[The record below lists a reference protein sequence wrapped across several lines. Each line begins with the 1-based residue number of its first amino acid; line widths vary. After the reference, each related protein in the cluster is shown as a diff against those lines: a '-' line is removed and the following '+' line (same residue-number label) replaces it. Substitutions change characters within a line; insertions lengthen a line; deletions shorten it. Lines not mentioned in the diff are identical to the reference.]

1 LNDKIAGETMNTGP
15 NTGKNRKKVLIVGR
29 MPEAGIAVLKAR
41 DDVDYEILTNDTVP
55 SLHPKLADANAVT
68 LGATPFRQAELDAAP
83 GMMVVARLGVGFD
96 AVEIPALNKRKIPL
110 MTTGTANSVSVAEHA
125 MYMLL
130 ASARLVKKYDRFVRE
145 KGWLE
150 RLSDLPADLSG
161 KKILVVGIGRIGSRT
176 VKRCVAFDME
186 VFVLDPN
193 VSAADIEKAG
203 AAKVTDLKAILPKV
217 DFVSVHCPKSPE
229 TVDMFNTETLGLMK
243 PEAFLV
249 NTARGGIVNED
260 ALFEALSTRK
270 LRGAGLDVLD
280 KEPPDPANKLFTLEN
295 VIFSP
300 HMAGVTK
307 EASDRM
313 AVTAIE
319 NILSV
324 FDGRPNASNVVN
336 KEVLG

>member
-1 LNDKIAGETMNTGP
+1 MTTG
-15 NTGKNRKKVLIVGR
+15 NSGNNRKKVLIVGR
-29 MPEAGIAVLKAR
+29 MPQAGLDVLKTR
-41 DDVDYEILTNDTVP
+41 DDVDYEILTDDSVP
-55 SLHPKLADANAVT
+55 SLHPKLKDANAVT

-110 MTTGTANSVSVAEHA
+110 MTTGIANSVSVAEHA

-130 ASARLVKKYDRFVRE
+130 ASARLVKKMDRFVRDNAW
-145 KGWLE
+145 GQ
-150 RLSDLPADLSG
+150 RLADLPSDLFG
-161 KKILVVGIGRIGSRT
+161 KSILVVGMGRIGSRT
-176 VKRCVAFDME
+176 VKRSVAFEMD
-186 VFVLDPN
+186 VYVIDPN
-193 VSAADIEKAG
+193 ISAAEIEKAG
-203 AAKVTDLKAILPKV
+203 AKKVTDLEAILPKV
-217 DFVSVHCPKSPE
+217 DFVSIHCPKSPE
-229 TVDMFNTETLGLMK
+229 TIDMFNAETLALMK
-243 PEAFLV
+243 PDAFLV
-249 NTARGGIVNED
+249 NTARGGIINE
-260 ALFEALSTRK
+260 EALYTALATGK

-280 KEPPDPANKLFTLEN
+280 REPPDPSNKLFGLEN

-313 AVTAIE
+313 AQTAIE

-324 FDGRPNASNVVN
+324 FDGRTNAANVVN

>member
-1 LNDKIAGETMNTGP
+1 MSS
-15 NTGKNRKKVLIVGR
+15 GKNRKKVLIVGR
-29 MPEAGIAVLKAR
+29 MPEAGIEVLKRR
-41 DDVDYEILTNDTVP
+41 DDVDYEVLTDDSVA
-55 SLHPKLADANAVT
+55 SLHPKLKDANAVT
-68 LGATPFRQAELDAAP
+68 LGATPFRQAELDVAP

-110 MTTGTANSVSVAEHA
+110 MTTGIANSVSVAEHA

-145 KGWLE
+145 NAWGQ

-161 KKILVVGIGRIGSRT
+161 KSILVVGMGRIGSRT
-176 VKRCVAFDME
+176 VKRCVAFEMDTY
-186 VFVLDPN
+186 VLDPN
-193 VSAADIEKAG
+193 ISEAEIRKAG
-203 AAKVTDLKAILPKV
+203 ATKVTDLKAILPKV

-229 TVDMFNTETLGLMK
+229 TVNMFNTETLALMK
-243 PEAFLV
+243 PDAFLV

-260 ALFEALSTRK
+260 ALYAALSSGK

-280 KEPPDPANKLFTLEN
+280 REPPDPANKLFTLEN

-313 AVTAIE
+313 AVTAVE

-324 FDGRPNASNVVN
+324 FDGRPNAANVVN

>member
-1 LNDKIAGETMNTGP
+1 MNTGP

-29 MPEAGIAVLKAR
+29 MPQAGLDVLKKR
-41 DDVDYEILTNDTVP
+41 DDVDFEILADDTVP
-55 SLHPKLADANAVT
+55 SLHPKLKDANAVT
-68 LGATPFRQAELDAAP
+68 LGGTAFRQAELDAAP

-96 AVEIPALNKRKIPL
+96 AVEVPALNKRKIPL
-110 MTTGTANSVSVAEHA
+110 MTTGIANSVSVAEHA

-145 KGWLE
+145 GGWGE
-150 RLSDLPADLSG
+150 RLADLPADLSG
-161 KKILVVGIGRIGSRT
+161 KSILVVGMGRIGSRT
-176 VKRCVAFDME
+176 VRRCVAFEMD
-186 VFVLDPN
+186 VSVLDPN
-193 VSAADIEKAG
+193 ISEAEIKKAG
-203 AAKVTDLKAILPKV
+203 ATKVTDLKATLPKM
-217 DFVSVHCPKSPE
+217 DFVSVHCPKAPE
-229 TVDMFNTETLGLMK
+229 TIDMFNTETLALMK
-243 PEAFLV
+243 PDAFLV
-249 NTARGGIVNED
+249 NTARGGIINED
-260 ALFEALSTRK
+260 ALYKALSTGK

-280 KEPPDPANKLFTLEN
+280 KEPPDPTNKLFSLEN

-324 FDGRPNASNVVN
+324 FDGHPNAAHCVN

>member
-1 LNDKIAGETMNTGP
+1 MNTGP

-41 DDVDYEILTNDTVP
+41 DDVDYEIVTDDTVP

-68 LGATPFRQAELDAAP
+68 LGATPFRQAELDVAP

-145 KGWLE
+145 QGWLQ
-150 RLSDLPADLSG
+150 RLSDLPADLAG

-203 AAKVTDLKAILPKV
+203 ATKVTDLKAILPKV
-217 DFVSVHCPKSPE
+217 DFVSVHCPKAPE
-229 TVDMFNTETLGLMK
+229 TIDMFNSETLGLMK
-243 PEAFLV
+243 SDAFLV

-260 ALFEALSTRK
+260 ALFEALSTGK

>member
-1 LNDKIAGETMNTGP
+1 MSTAGETMT
-15 NTGKNRKKVLIVGR
+15 TGKNRKKVLIVGR
-29 MPEAGIAVLKAR
+29 MPQAGIDTLKRR
-41 DDVDYEILTNDTVP
+41 DDVDYEILSDASMS
-55 SLHPKLADANAVT
+55 SLHAKLKDANAVT

-96 AVEIPALNKRKIPL
+96 SVEIPALNKRKIPL
-110 MTTGTANSVSVAEHA
+110 MTTGIANSVSVAEHA

-130 ASARLVKKYDRFVRE
+130 ASARLTRKHDRFVRE
-145 KGWLE
+145 NAWGQ
-150 RLSDLPADLSG
+150 RLSDLPADLAG
-161 KKILVVGIGRIGSRT
+161 KSILVVGMGRIGSRT
-176 VKRCVAFDME
+176 VKRCVAFEMD
-186 VFVLDPN
+186 VHVLDPN
-193 VSAADIEKAG
+193 ISQADIKKAG
-203 AAKVTDLKAILPKV
+203 ATKVTDLKAILPKV

-229 TVDMFNTETLGLMK
+229 TVNMFNAESFALMK
-243 PEAFLV
+243 PDAFLV
-249 NTARGGIVNED
+249 NTARGGIINE
-260 ALFEALSTRK
+260 EALYQALASGK

-280 KEPPDPANKLFTLEN
+280 KEPPDPTNKLFGLDN

-324 FDGRPNASNVVN
+324 FDGRVNAAHVVN
-336 KEVLG
+336 KEVLS